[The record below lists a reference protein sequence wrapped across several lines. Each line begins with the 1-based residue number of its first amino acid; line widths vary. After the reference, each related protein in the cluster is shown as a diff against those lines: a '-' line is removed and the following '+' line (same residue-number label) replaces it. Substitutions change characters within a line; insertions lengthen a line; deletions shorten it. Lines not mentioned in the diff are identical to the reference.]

1 MAKLLIDKGADMDAV
16 DSMNRTPLFYALIN
30 EDKPLIKV
38 NISKKGSTNNS
49 LCRKVNLRMIK
60 NLQLTKILC

>member
-38 NISKKGSTNNS
+38 NISKKESTNNS

>member
-30 EDKPLIKV
+30 EDKRLIKV
-38 NISKKGSTNNS
+38 NIS
-49 LCRKVNLRMIK
+49 
-60 NLQLTKILC
+60 